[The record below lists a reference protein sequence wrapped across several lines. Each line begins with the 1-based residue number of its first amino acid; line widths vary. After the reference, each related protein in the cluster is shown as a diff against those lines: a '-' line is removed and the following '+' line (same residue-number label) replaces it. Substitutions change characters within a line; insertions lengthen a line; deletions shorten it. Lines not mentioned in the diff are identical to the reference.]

1 MIGLTRKWLLD
12 LRVEM
17 KKIYVVQTWEHDTY
31 NFWVISRNTE
41 IYFST
46 KEKAMD
52 WIQRNNFK
60 VVVYIKN
67 PETDVTLYEEIVDDF
82 K

>member
-1 MIGLTRKWLLD
+1 
-12 LRVEM
+12 M
-17 KKIYVVQTWEHDTY
+17 KKIYVVQTWMYDSKCP
-31 NFWVISRNTE
+31 WGKCRNVE